1 MPALLEL
8 ADPGGDD
15 LRALLL
21 RRQSADLEQAS
32 RLILNSGRIDEVIE
46 VARRYAA
53 ASATAIAEVPGAS
66 TLSRFPASYLDW
78 ALEEFIAA

>member
-1 MPALLEL
+1 LEL
-8 ADPGGDD
+8 ADPSGGD

-46 VARRYAA
+46 IARQYAA

-66 TLSRFPASYLDW
+66 KLSRFPASYLEW